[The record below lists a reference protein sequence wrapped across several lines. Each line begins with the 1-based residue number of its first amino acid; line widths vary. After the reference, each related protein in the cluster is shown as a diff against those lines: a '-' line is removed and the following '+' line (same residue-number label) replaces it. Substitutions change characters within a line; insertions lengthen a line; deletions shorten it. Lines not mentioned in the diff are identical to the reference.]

1 MFDSKSVNVCVIGLG
16 YVGLPLAVEF
26 AKKFPVLGYDIN
38 KERIEQ
44 LQQGLDETNEVSKYE
59 LQEAVNLSL
68 TYEDKDLK
76 LCNVYIVTVPT
87 PVDGSNKPDFNHLIQ
102 ASELVAK
109 TLSNG
114 DTVIFES
121 TVYPGATE
129 EICVPILE
137 KYSGMKYNVGF
148 VCGYS
153 PERINPGDKELGLS
167 NIVKIT
173 SGSTPSA
180 AKFIDDLYQSII
192 HAGTHPVKSIKVAE
206 AAKVIENT
214 QRDINI
220 ALVNELAMIFHKL
233 NIDTKEVLDA
243 ANTKW
248 NFLDFRP
255 GLVGGHCIGVD
266 PYYLAHKAQLEG
278 FDPEIILSGRKV
290 NNYIST
296 HIVNRIIKSMIM
308 KNISIPESKILI
320 MGITFKENCPDTRNS
335 RVLDVIGELSTYG
348 CEIEIFDP
356 WVDRNPTSY
365 PLHKDTES
373 FETTM
378 YNAVVVTVAHEEFR
392 SLGIEFIKKIVSEKH
407 VIFDVKSILD
417 EEYIDD
423 RL

>member
-1 MFDSKSVNVCVIGLG
+1 MIDPQSVKLGVIGLG
-16 YVGLPLAVEF
+16 YVGLPLAIEF
-26 AKKFPVLGYDIN
+26 AKKLPVIGYDIN
-38 KERIEQ
+38 KDRIKK
-44 LQQGLDETNEVSKYE
+44 LQQGLDETNEVTKFE
-59 LQEAVNLSL
+59 LQDAIHLSL
-68 TYEDKDLK
+68 TSEDEDLK
-76 LCNVYIVTVPT
+76 FCNVYIVTVPT
-87 PVDGSNKPDFNHLIQ
+87 PVDSSNKPDFKHLIQ
-102 ASELVAK
+102 ASKLVAK
-109 TLSNG
+109 ILSNG

-129 EICVPILE
+129 EICVPLLE
-137 KYSGMKYNVGF
+137 KYSGMKYNIDF

-153 PERINPGDKELGLS
+153 PERINPGDKDRGLS
-167 NIVKIT
+167 SIVKIT
-173 SGSTPSA
+173 SGSTPTA

-266 PYYLAHKAQLEG
+266 PYYLAYKAQLEG

-296 HIVNRIIKSMIM
+296 HIVNRIIKSMVL
-308 KNISIPESKILI
+308 KNIYIPGSTILI

-335 RVLDVIGELSTYG
+335 RVIDVIRELSTYG
-348 CEIEIFDP
+348 CEIEVFDP

-365 PLHKDTES
+365 PLHKDTEA
-373 FETTM
+373 FEATK
-378 YNAVVVTVAHEEFR
+378 YNAVVLTVAHDEFR
-392 SLGIEFIKKIVSEKH
+392 SLGIEFIRKIVTENH
-407 VIFDVKSILD
+407 VIFDVKSILH
-417 EEYIDD
+417 EEYVDG

>member
-1 MFDSKSVNVCVIGLG
+1 MEIKIGIIGLG

-26 AKKFPVLGYDIN
+26 GKKLKVIGYDIN
-38 KERIEQ
+38 EKRIKQ
-44 LQQGLDETNEVSKYE
+44 LHEGFDETNEVTTLE
-59 LQEAVNLSL
+59 LQEPDHLSL
-68 TYEDKDLK
+68 TFESKDLNS
-76 LCNVYIVTVPT
+76 CNVYIVTVPT
-87 PVDGSNKPDFNHLIQ
+87 PVDSSNKPDFKYLIQ

-109 TLSNG
+109 KLSHG
-114 DTVIFES
+114 DTVVFES

-137 KYSGMKYNVGF
+137 KYSGMRYNVGF

-153 PERINPGDKELGLS
+153 PERINPGDKDRRLS
-167 NIVKIT
+167 SIIKIT
-173 SGSTPSA
+173 SGSTPKA
-180 AKFIDDLYQSII
+180 AKFIDELYQNII
-192 HAGTHPVKSIKVAE
+192 HAGTHPVSSIKVAE

-214 QRDINI
+214 QRDINV
-220 ALVNELAMIFHKL
+220 ALVNQLAMIFHKL

-248 NFLDFRP
+248 NFLNFRP

-266 PYYLAHKAQLEG
+266 PYYIAHKAQVEG

-296 HIVNRIIKSMIM
+296 HVVNRIIKSMVL
-308 KNISIPESKILI
+308 KNISIPGSKILI
-320 MGITFKENCPDTRNS
+320 MGITFKENCPDTRNY
-335 RVLDVIGELSTYG
+335 RVFDVISELKTYG

-365 PLHKDTES
+365 PLHKDTRA
-373 FETTM
+373 FKTTKF
-378 YNAVVVTVAHEEFR
+378 NAVVLTVAHDEFR
-392 SLGIEFIKKIVSEKH
+392 SLGIEFIKEIVSKKH
-407 VIFDVKSILD
+407 VIFDVKSILHED
-417 EEYIDD
+417 DIDG